1 MLIIYCLTKKTCIM
15 KVLKKI
21 KLNQLSKVELEKREM
36 DALKGGNDCGDC
48 TCSCYGG
55 WSAYSATPTASH
67 INTAT
72 AYVPLAGR

>member
-1 MLIIYCLTKKTCIM
+1 M

-55 WSAYSATPTASH
+55 CLLIVRLLLLH
-67 INTAT
+67 I
-72 AYVPLAGR
+72 LIRRRLMCH